1 MGKIIVDGKIYAEKT
16 DENTVTFKDPLYSD
30 AINVFWRSDIR
41 EGSDNSKRI
50 EEIGSLSG
58 SYNKVMILKE
68 GEVAALNLL
77 PNRIICTNSD
87 GRVTTVTV
95 KELQRGW

>member
-16 DENTVTFKDPLYSD
+16 DENTVTFKDPLYRD
-30 AINVFWRSDIR
+30 AINVFWRGDTS
-41 EGSDNSKRI
+41 GDNSKQI
-50 EEIGSLSG
+50 KEIGSLSG
-58 SYNKVMILKE
+58 SHNKVMILKE

-87 GRVTTVTV
+87 GQVTTVTV